1 MGLTSHSTGTKAL
14 DAKLILQKQSPEDRI
29 IALAG
34 NPNVGKST
42 IFNSLTGMKQ
52 HTGNWPGKTV
62 ANAQGRYRL
71 HGRTYIL
78 VDIPGTYSLMAHSAE
93 EEVARNFLCFQKPD
107 AIAVVC
113 DASCLERNLNLV
125 LQTMEISAHVVLCI
139 NLMDEAEKK
148 GIHIDAGRLSKNLGI
163 PVVTTVGRDKKSLK
177 SLTSALQQICDSP
190 KDLSVQELR
199 PVSYPPLIEESLSLL
214 VPVLQKLTDGQISPR
229 WLGLRLLDDDPSL
242 IQEIHRCLGPAFPEN
257 PELLSALEKASSLLK
272 AHGIGPE
279 TFRDLIT
286 SALIYRAEELCRD
299 TVRYEQP
306 PCQFRDWKLDR
317 ILTGRIS
324 GYPAM
329 ILLLAFL
336 LWLTITGANYPSQ
349 ALSSL
354 LFGFQELLSRLFL
367 ALHAPDWLHS
377 MLVLGVYRVV
387 AWVVSVMLPPMAIF
401 FPLFTLLED
410 AGYLPRLAYNLDRP
424 FQCCHACGK
433 QALCMAMGFGCNAA
447 GVTGCRIIDSP
458 RERLLAILT
467 NSFVPCNGRFPTLI
481 ALIAIFFT
489 GMQKGLTASLLSAL
503 LLTFVILLGIGA
515 TFAVTWLLSVTV
527 LKGIPSAF
535 TLELP
540 PYRKPQ
546 IGPVLVR
553 SVFDRTL
560 FVLGRAAAVAVP
572 AGFLIW
578 CMANLSFHGT
588 DLLSLCAS
596 FLDPAARWMG
606 LQGVILMAFLLGF
619 PANEIVMPVIF
630 MAYLAQGTLT
640 EPGSLDAMKDLL
652 LANGWTWKTAVST
665 ILFSLFH
672 WPCSTTLLTVHK
684 ETGSIRWTALA
695 ALLPT
700 AVGVLLCM
708 LFTGIC
714 QICAL

>member
-14 DAKLILQKQSPEDRI
+14 DSGLVIQRQNAEDKV

-62 ANAQGRYRL
+62 ANAQGQYSCE
-71 HGRTYIL
+71 GQTCIL
-78 VDIPGTYSLMAHSAE
+78 IDLPGTYSLMAHSAE
-93 EEVARNFLCFQKPD
+93 EEIARNFLCFGKPD

-113 DASCLERNLNLV
+113 DATCLERNLNLV
-125 LQTMEISAHVVLCI
+125 LQTMEISSKVVVCV
-139 NLMDEAEKK
+139 NLTDEAEKK
-148 GIHIDAGRLSKNLGI
+148 GVHIQTGLLSKKLGVPVI
-163 PVVTTVGRDKKSLK
+163 PTVARNKKSLPA
-177 SLTSALQQICDSP
+177 LTHALCQMTGRTEPSIYHVVYP
-190 KDLSVQELR
+190 E
-199 PVSYPPLIEESLSLL
+199 PVEKALALL
-214 VPVLQKLTDGQISPR
+214 VPILQEKAGGQLDSR
-229 WLGLRLLDDDPSL
+229 WLGLRLLDADDSL
-242 IQEIHRCLGPAFPEN
+242 LGEIRSCLGDGFLDDRQVKN
-257 PELLSALEKASSLLK
+257 ALEQASDLLLRS
-272 AHGIGPE
+272 GIDTE
-279 TFRDLIT
+279 TFRDLT
-286 SALIYRAEELCRD
+286 ASSLVAAAEDLCRD
-299 TVRYEQP
+299 VVTREQP
-306 PCQFRDWKLDR
+306 VYQFRDWKLDR
-317 ILTGRIS
+317 ILTGRLW

-349 ALSSL
+349 ILADL
-354 LFGFQELLSRLFL
+354 LFRFQDLLTVLFHQ
-367 ALHAPDWLHS
+367 LHAPEWLHG

-387 AWVVSVMLPPMAIF
+387 AWVVSVMLPPMAVF

-410 AGYLPRLAYNLDRP
+410 IGYLPRLAYNLDKP

-447 GVTGCRIIDSP
+447 GVTGCRIIDSE

-481 ALIAIFFT
+481 ALITIFFA
-489 GMQKGLTASLLSAL
+489 GMSGTFGSSFLCAL
-503 LLTFVILLGIGA
+503 LLTLAVLLGIGM
-515 TFAVTWLLSVTV
+515 TFAATWLLSVTLLRGV
-527 LKGIPSAF
+527 PSAF

-540 PYRKPQ
+540 PYRRPQ
-546 IGPVLVR
+546 VGSVIIR

-560 FVLGRAAAVAVP
+560 FVLGRAVAVAVP

-578 CMANLSFHGT
+578 FMANVPSGDT
-588 DLLSLCAS
+588 SLLQLCAS
-596 FLDPAARWMG
+596 ALDPFARLMG
-606 LQGVILMAFLLGF
+606 LDGVILIAFLLGF

-630 MAYLAQGTLT
+630 MAYLAQGTLV
-640 EPGSLDAMKDLL
+640 EPGSFASMKALL
-652 LANGWTWKTAVST
+652 LSHGWTFQTAVSM

-672 WPCSTTLLTVHK
+672 WPCSTTLLTIHK
-684 ETGSIRWTALA
+684 ETKSLRWTALA

-700 AVGVLLCM
+700 SAGILLCM

-714 QICAL
+714 RMLSLG

>member
-1 MGLTSHSTGTKAL
+1 MGLTSHSTGTKAI
-14 DAKLILQKQSPEDRI
+14 DSKLVIHRQSPADKV

-42 IFNSLTGMKQ
+42 IFNNLTGMKQ

-62 ANAQGRYRL
+62 GNAQGRYTVRDQS
-71 HGRTYIL
+71 YIL

-93 EEVARNFLCFQKPD
+93 EETARNFLCFGEPD
-107 AIAVVC
+107 AIVVVC

-125 LQTMEISAHVVLCI
+125 LQTMEISSHVIVCV
-139 NLMDEAEKK
+139 NLMDEARKK
-148 GIHIDAGRLSKNLGI
+148 GIHVDPALLSARLGV
-163 PVVTTVGRDKKSLK
+163 PVVTTVGRDKRS
-177 SLTSALQQICDSP
+177 
-190 KDLSVQELR
+190 
-199 PVSYPPLIEESLSLL
+199 
-214 VPVLQKLTDGQISPR
+214 
-229 WLGLRLLDDDPSL
+229 
-242 IQEIHRCLGPAFPEN
+242 
-257 PELLSALEKASSLLK
+257 LSALTDALSEACTTPSRPLTPVTYPAPVEEALALLTPVLKEKLGGRTSPDARWLALRLMDADDSLLREIRSSLSPSFLEDQELQTALSK
-272 AHGIGPE
+272 AASLLEHHAVGPE
-279 TFRDLIT
+279 AFRDQIT
-286 SALIYRAEELCRD
+286 SALIRRAEEICRD
-299 TVRYEQP
+299 AVRYEQTP
-306 PCQFRDWKLDR
+306 EQFRDWKLDR
-317 ILTGRIS
+317 ILTGRLI

-329 ILLLAFL
+329 VLLLAFL
-336 LWLTITGANYPSQ
+336 LWLTITGANYPSRVLSALLFRLQ
-349 ALSSL
+349 DLLSSL
-354 LFGFQELLSRLFL
+354 FH

-410 AGYLPRLAYNLDRP
+410 VGYLPRLAYNLDRP
-424 FQCCHACGK
+424 FQRCHACGK

-467 NSFVPCNGRFPTLI
+467 NSFVPCNGRFPMLI
-481 ALIAIFFT
+481 ALIAIFFA
-489 GMQKGLTASLLSAL
+489 GIQDSFRASLLSAL
-503 LLTFVILLGIGA
+503 LLTLTILLGIGM

-527 LKGIPSAF
+527 LRGVPSAF

-546 IGPVLVR
+546 IGSILIR
-553 SVFDRTL
+553 SVLDRTL
-560 FVLGRAAAVAVP
+560 FVLGRAAATAVP

-578 CMANLSFHGT
+578 LMAGLSLNGT
-588 DLLSLCAS
+588 SLLSLCAS
-596 FLDPAARWMG
+596 FLDPFARLMG
-606 LQGVILMAFLLGF
+606 LQGVILIAFLLGF

-640 EPGSLDAMKDLL
+640 EPGSLGAMQHLL
-652 LANGWTWKTAVST
+652 LSNGWTWQTAVSM

-672 WPCSTTLLTVHK
+672 WPCSTTLLTIHK
-684 ETGSIRWTALA
+684 ETGNLRWTLLA

-700 AVGVLLCM
+700 AAGVLLCM
-708 LFTGIC
+708 LFTAVC
-714 QICAL
+714 RMLAL